1 MTCKTFIGIDPGWKN
16 LGLAVLRQEQDED
29 RKVSLIHSAV
39 MNPSS
44 FKSITLFID
53 ALDKV
58 ITPLTTNLS
67 GVTIERF
74 VAYNTIHTAESE
86 SINMLIGAMCYYFGS
101 ASTWNVE
108 PNLVRAID
116 WKTALVKQLFKKK
129 GFENPS
135 DTLDKKFSIAAAKC
149 CLDHE
154 IQFKTDHEADG
165 VCLSALPIFTSKG
178 A

>member
-1 MTCKTFIGIDPGWKN
+1 MTHKTYVGIDPGWKN
-16 LGLAVLRQEQDED
+16 LGLAITKQDEEG
-29 RKVSLIHSAV
+29 KITLIHSEV

-44 FKSITLFID
+44 YTSITQYVD

-58 ITPLTTNLS
+58 LTPLTTHLA
-67 GVTIERF
+67 GVTMERF

-86 SINMLIGAMCYYFGS
+86 SINMLIGALSYYFGS
-101 ASTWNVE
+101 PNIWDVE

-129 GFENPS
+129 GFQNPS
-135 DTLDKKFSIAAAKC
+135 DALDKKFSIAAAKC

-154 IQFKTDHEADG
+154 IEFKTDHEADA